1 MEPFTCCSATPAQPS
16 PRALLPH
23 THSPCTSFMSPQQ
36 CFTNESTSDSI
47 TDVHGILRCMWC
59 PKEPSIEKT
68 ALDSFCGLITS
79 LPGGGQSRLGQARQL
94 LPLYALSPGPEG
106 LRPAPASD
114 RTSVPSPPCC
124 PAAGEQGLAISESL
138 LSFLNSL
145 CSQPL
150 CFVYEPR
157 PGGKAA
163 RCSNTSRVCYVRPTI
178 QLQILSEKKGN

>member
-1 MEPFTCCSATPAQPS
+1 MYVVSQGAFHRKNSTRLLLWPNNLSA
-16 PRALLPH
+16 
-23 THSPCTSFMSPQQ
+23 
-36 CFTNESTSDSI
+36 
-47 TDVHGILRCMWC
+47 W
-59 PKEPSIEKT
+59 
-68 ALDSFCGLITS
+68 
-79 LPGGGQSRLGQARQL
+79 GGQSRLGQARQL

-150 CFVYEPR
+150 RFVYEPR